1 MPLQIVK
8 LGNKYTQPKKRDRN
22 KAPIEKAKKQLPCK
36 DHIPSKT
43 KFI

>member
-22 KAPIEKAKKQLPCK
+22 KAPIEKAKKQLPCN
-36 DHIPSKT
+36 HIPSKT